1 MDIKEYSKISADV
14 WQLFKH
20 KHEGEFTWDQF
31 WDGVHKLNNDY
42 EGHPGYKFM
51 QALLKVYFDQIK
63 EVQHE

>member
-20 KHEGEFTWDQF
+20 KHEGEISWDQW

-42 EGHPGYKFM
+42 EN
-51 QALLKVYFDQIK
+51 QNSLR
-63 EVQHE
+63 QHL

>member
-1 MDIKEYSKISADV
+1 MDIKEYVKISADV

-20 KHEGEFTWDQF
+20 KHEEEISWDQW

-42 EGHPGYKFM
+42 ENHPGYKFM
-51 QALLKVYFDQIK
+51 QVLLKVYFDQIK

>member
-42 EGHPGYKFM
+42 EGQTGERR
-51 QALLKVYFDQIK
+51 LLRKAYTVLVR
-63 EVQHE
+63 EL